1 MSHLVDKTKATI
13 SRTLRG
19 PACSSLLSRFGIDSR
34 RYWLLMDL
42 FEKLSK
48 RQEMMGQLGRQQHA
62 MRVSA
67 GIFAIISALVALG
80 FLVFQGPV
88 FVLAAVMLGIAALIL
103 ISVLLSEA
111 ANSLVNPEEALALA
125 HQPID
130 GATYSAAKLS
140 HLLQIVFHYVLGWTF
155 FPALVMPFIENGRW
169 FHPILYLPTALAA
182 GILLGLFCCSL
193 YGVLMRVVPPRRI
206 KSAAQLIQTLPA
218 VLYGLFQ
225 FSPRGTMSRVY
236 RLATEALAP
245 IVALPL
251 WLLISTGTLL
261 AAGVTI
267 FGLRSLSGDYLIR
280 VSSMVHGR
288 ADVRTRVR
296 WSPLGEIV
304 RRLFG
309 GQAGRA
315 GFDYMKRMILRDW
328 QFRRQLL
335 ESIPIVFFGTIGLV
349 TGGLLSPFSTGFSS
363 THFIPH
369 AMGFMLF
376 MTCLM
381 LPYGTDYKGIWLFLL
396 VSQRG
401 LARFAQGVHAS
412 LWLIYIAVPYAVLL
426 PIFVWKWGVGE
437 AAIFSV
443 FGVCVSSVYLALGI
457 RSIDGVPFGKQV
469 GPTKAGGGGAFLR
482 IIMFIVGA
490 SIAVAVQYL
499 LFRSVVAVAI
509 AIVVL
514 AGVVLMLT
522 RKAIRDLHVAMVYH
536 LSTVSQ
542 TATMIYKEVG
552 TGPTE

>member
-1 MSHLVDKTKATI
+1 MSDFIDKTKVAL
-13 SRTLRG
+13 SRVLRG
-19 PACSSLLSRFGIDSR
+19 SGCSNLLSRLGIDPR

-42 FEKLSK
+42 FQKLSK
-48 RQEMMGQLGRQQHA
+48 RQEMLGQLGRQQHVL
-62 MRVSA
+62 RVSA
-67 GIFAIISALVALG
+67 GIFAVISGIAALV
-80 FLVFQGPV
+80 FLLLQGPV
-88 FVLAAVMLGIAALIL
+88 FFLAAFTLGIAFFSLMA
-103 ISVLLSEA
+103 VLLSEA

-140 HLLQIVFHYVLGWTF
+140 HLLQIVLHYVLGWTF
-155 FPALVMPFIENGRW
+155 FPALVMPFLKDARW
-169 FHPILYLPTALAA
+169 FYPILYLLLGLLG

-206 KSAAQLIQTLPA
+206 KSAAQLIQALPA
-218 VLYGLFQ
+218 VLFGFFQ
-225 FSPRGTMSRVY
+225 FSPRGTTSRVY

-245 IVALPL
+245 IAALPV

-261 AAGVTI
+261 VAGVTV

-288 ADVRTRVR
+288 ADAGTRVR
-296 WSPLGEIV
+296 WSLLGEIV

-309 GQAGRA
+309 GQGGRA

-335 ESIPIVFFGTIGLV
+335 ESVPIVFFGTIGLV
-349 TGGLLSPFSTGFSS
+349 TAGLLSPFSSGWSS

-369 AMGFMLF
+369 ALGFILF

-396 VSQRG
+396 VSNRG

-412 LWLIYIAVPYAVLL
+412 LWLIYIAVPYALLL
-426 PIFVWKWGVGE
+426 PLFVWKWGVGQ
-437 AAIFSV
+437 AAIFTV

-457 RSIDGVPFGKQV
+457 RSIEGVPFGKHI
-469 GPTKAGGGGAFLR
+469 GPTKAGGGKAFVR
-482 IIMFIVGA
+482 ILTFMAGA
-490 SIAVAVQYL
+490 SLSVAVQYL
-499 LFRSVVAVAI
+499 LFRSAVAVAI
-509 AIVVL
+509 ATVVL
-514 AGVVLMLT
+514 AAAALLMT
-522 RKAIRDLHVAMVYH
+522 RKGVRDLHVAMVYH
-536 LSTVSQ
+536 LSVVSQ
-542 TATMIYKEVG
+542 TSTMIYKEVG
-552 TGPTE
+552 SETME